1 MNSTESPTSTF
12 NLLEQARTGDREAL
26 SRAFEK
32 HQRRLAVLIYYRLP
46 AGGRAFDEVEDL
58 VQETFLRACRD
69 LDSFTWQSHDSFF
82 RWLAS
87 IAGHVVIDRARYR
100 GRERRAGEE
109 VPLRSESNPAGPN
122 PPTRSRPA
130 ACWPAR
136 RRWSGCWSGWTQL
149 PEDYRHALVLA
160 KIEGCTH
167 SGNRSAHGE
176 DARDR
181 RAAGVSRAAAA
192 ARVGAGESR

>member
-1 MNSTESPTSTF
+1 MPGIESPTSTF
-12 NLLEQARTGDREAL
+12 NLLEQARSGDRHAL

-69 LDSFTWQSHDSFF
+69 LGGFTWQSPGSFF

-100 GRERRAGEE
+100 NRERRAGDE
-109 VPLRSESNPAGPN
+109 VPFRSESNPAGAEPVDTVT
-122 PPTRSRPA
+122 PSRLL
-130 ACWPAR
+130 AR
-136 RRWSGCWSGWTQL
+136 KEAVERLLERLDQL
-149 PEDYRHALVLA
+149 PDDYREALVMA
-160 KIEGCTH
+160 KVEGCTTAEIAERM
-167 SGNRSAHGE
+167 GKTREAVALLVYRALQRLRVL
-176 DARDR
+176 ARET
-181 RAAGVSRAAAA
+181 RA
-192 ARVGAGESR
+192 